1 MRATPTAGNKEV
13 NEEKVTLKIFPNP
26 FSSQTTIQ
34 ISETMSD
41 ATILMY
47 DILGRKVQEIKN
59 VEGRT
64 ATLSVSHLPGGIYI
78 VQLIRNNIVVAMDKV
93 IISG

>member
-47 DILGRKVQEIKN
+47 DILGRKVQEIKMSK
-59 VEGRT
+59 V
-64 ATLSVSHLPGGIYI
+64 
-78 VQLIRNNIVVAMDKV
+78 VQPHFQ
-93 IISG
+93 